1 MTDWRPGATRE
12 RLAQR
17 ASLVDTV
24 RGFFGH
30 RSLLEVETPMLVNA
44 GVTDRHLV
52 SVPATVGDR
61 PMFLHTSPE
70 YAMKRLLAAG
80 SGDIWQ
86 LCRVARGDER
96 SRLHN
101 PEFTLLE
108 WYRCGW
114 TMDALID
121 EVAALL
127 DSLMTAAGGTARPL
141 VRRRYRDAFRDHFG
155 LDPLSAPL
163 PALTA
168 LAREA
173 GLMDA
178 REVSAPG
185 GAPGDEPDRDALLDF
200 LVGARLGPA
209 LGHGEWCALT
219 HYPAS
224 QAALARLDP
233 DDPSVALRFEVYAD
247 GIELA
252 NGFQELSD
260 ATEQSA
266 RFAADN
272 AARRAAGLPQ
282 VAPDV
287 RLLAALAA
295 GLPPCSGVAVGFDR
309 CVMVATG
316 ARHIDEIIAFSS
328 EQA

>member
-1 MTDWRPGATRE
+1 
-12 RLAQR
+12 
-17 ASLVDTV
+17 
-24 RGFFGH
+24 
-30 RSLLEVETPMLVNA
+30 
-44 GVTDRHLV
+44 
-52 SVPATVGDR
+52 
-61 PMFLHTSPE
+61 MFLHTSPE

-86 LCRVARGDER
+86 LCKVARGDER

-108 WYRCGW
+108 WYRCGRS
-114 TMDALID
+114 MDALVD

-127 DSLMTAAGGTARPL
+127 DLWMTQASKAPRPL
-141 VRRRYRDAFRDHFG
+141 IRRRYRDAFREHFG
-155 LDPLSAPL
+155 LDPFTATL
-163 PALTA
+163 PALAALAQSAGLVTAPTPSCTDATA
-168 LAREA
+168 LR
-173 GLMDA
+173 
-178 REVSAPG
+178 
-185 GAPGDEPDRDALLDF
+185 DELLDF

-209 LGHGEWCALT
+209 LGHGQWLALT

-252 NGFQELSD
+252 NGFEELGD
-260 ATEQSA
+260 ASEQAA

-272 AARRAAGLPQ
+272 LARRATGLPER
-282 VAPDV
+282 APDP

-316 ARHIDEIIAFSS
+316 ATHIDEIIAFPS
-328 EQA
+328 EHA

>member
-1 MTDWRPGATRE
+1 
-12 RLAQR
+12 
-17 ASLVDTV
+17 
-24 RGFFGH
+24 
-30 RSLLEVETPMLVNA
+30 
-44 GVTDRHLV
+44 
-52 SVPATVGDR
+52 
-61 PMFLHTSPE
+61 
-70 YAMKRLLAAG
+70 MKRLLAAG

-114 TMDALID
+114 SMDALVD

-127 DSLMTAAGGTARPL
+127 DLWITQTGRAPRPL
-141 VRRRYRDAFRDHFG
+141 IRRRYRDAFREHFG
-155 LDPLSAPL
+155 LDPFTTPL
-163 PALTA
+163 PALA
-168 LAREA
+168 SLAQAA
-173 GLMDA
+173 GL
-178 REVSAPG
+178 VTAPTTPR
-185 GAPGDEPDRDALLDF
+185 ADDTTLRDELLDF

-209 LGHGEWCALT
+209 LGHGQWLALT

-233 DDPSVALRFEVYAD
+233 DDASVALRFEVYAD

-252 NGFQELSD
+252 NGFEELGD
-260 ATEQSA
+260 ASEQAA

-272 AARRAAGLPQ
+272 LARRATGLPER
-282 VAPDV
+282 APDP

-316 ARHIDEIIAFSS
+316 ATHIDEIIAFPS
-328 EQA
+328 EHA

>member
-1 MTDWRPGATRE
+1 MTEWRPSATRA
-12 RLAQR
+12 RLAER
-17 ASLVDTV
+17 ARLVAATRSFFEG
-24 RGFFGH
+24 RG
-30 RSLLEVETPMLVNA
+30 LLEVETPVLVNA
-44 GVTDRHLV
+44 AVTDRHLV

-61 PMFLHTSPE
+61 AMFLHTSPE

-114 TMDALID
+114 SMDALVD

-127 DSLMTAAGGTARPL
+127 DLWMTQTGRAPRPL
-141 VRRRYRDAFRDHFG
+141 IRRRYRDAFREHFG
-155 LDPLSAPL
+155 LDPFTTPL
-163 PALTA
+163 PALA
-168 LAREA
+168 SLAQAA
-173 GLMDA
+173 GL
-178 REVSAPG
+178 VTAPTTPR
-185 GAPGDEPDRDALLDF
+185 ADDTTLRDELLDF

-209 LGHGEWCALT
+209 LGHGQWLALT

-233 DDPSVALRFEVYAD
+233 DDASVALRFEVYAD
-247 GIELA
+247 GIELT
-252 NGFQELSD
+252 NGFEELGD
-260 ATEQSA
+260 ASEQA
-266 RFAADN
+266 TRFAADN
-272 AARRAAGLPQ
+272 LARRATGLPER
-282 VAPDV
+282 APDP

-316 ARHIDEIIAFSS
+316 ATHIDEIIAFPS
-328 EQA
+328 EHA

>member
-1 MTDWRPGATRE
+1 MSDWRPSATRA

-17 ASLVDTV
+17 ATLLAEV
-24 RGFFGH
+24 RGFFAARG
-30 RSLLEVETPMLVNA
+30 LLEVETPVLVNA
-44 GVTDRHLV
+44 AVTDRHLV
-52 SVPATVGDR
+52 SVAAALGERT
-61 PMFLHTSPE
+61 MYLHTSPE
-70 YAMKRLLAAG
+70 FAMKRLLAAG

-114 TMDALID
+114 SMDALID
-121 EVAALL
+121 EVGALL
-127 DSLMTAAGGTARPL
+127 DSLVAAAGAAARPL
-141 VRRRYRDAFRDHFG
+141 VRRRYRDAFRDAFG
-155 LDPLSAPL
+155 IDPLEAPL
-163 PALTA
+163 PVLVR

-173 GLMDA
+173 GLMPTADA
-178 REVSAPG
+178 QD
-185 GAPGDEPDRDALLDF
+185 GADRDALLDF
-200 LVGARLGPA
+200 LVGARLGPT
-209 LGHGEWCALT
+209 LGHGQWLALT

-233 DDPSVALRFEVYAD
+233 ADPAVALRFEVYAD
-247 GIELA
+247 GVELA
-252 NGFQELSD
+252 NGFEELGD
-260 ATEQSA
+260 APEQAA

-272 AARRAAGLPQ
+272 AARRAAGAPQ
-282 VAPDV
+282 VAPDA

-295 GLPPCSGVAVGFDR
+295 GLPPCAGVAVGFDR
-309 CVMVATG
+309 CVMLATG
-316 ARHIDEIIAFSS
+316 ATHIDEIIAFTS

>member
-1 MTDWRPGATRE
+1 
-12 RLAQR
+12 
-17 ASLVDTV
+17 
-24 RGFFGH
+24 
-30 RSLLEVETPMLVNA
+30 
-44 GVTDRHLV
+44 
-52 SVPATVGDR
+52 
-61 PMFLHTSPE
+61 MFLHTSPE

-114 TMDALID
+114 RMDALVD

-127 DSLMTAAGGTARPL
+127 DLWMTKAGRAPRPL
-141 VRRRYRDAFRDHFG
+141 IRRRYRDAFHEHFG
-155 LDPLSAPL
+155 LDPFTATL
-163 PALTA
+163 PALAA
-168 LAREA
+168 LARAA
-173 GLMDA
+173 GL
-178 REVSAPG
+178 VTAPTPSR
-185 GAPGDEPDRDALLDF
+185 ADDTALRDELLDY

-209 LGHGEWCALT
+209 LGHGQWLALT

-233 DDPSVALRFEVYAD
+233 DDASVALRFEIYAD

-252 NGFQELSD
+252 NGFEELGD
-260 ATEQSA
+260 ASEQAA

-272 AARRAAGLPQ
+272 LARRATGLPES
-282 VAPDV
+282 AADP

-309 CVMVATG
+309 CVMIATG
-316 ARHIDEIIAFSS
+316 ATHIDEIIAFPS
-328 EQA
+328 EHA